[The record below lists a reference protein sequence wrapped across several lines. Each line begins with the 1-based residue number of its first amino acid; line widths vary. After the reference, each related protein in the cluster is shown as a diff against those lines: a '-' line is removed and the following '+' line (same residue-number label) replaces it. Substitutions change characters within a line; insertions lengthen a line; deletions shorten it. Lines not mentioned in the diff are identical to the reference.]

1 VIVRIA
7 TENQY
12 ELPDNVAGRLNDL
25 DNQCV
30 EAVEAGDE
38 ARFQQ
43 LFEQMLDLVRSEGHL
58 LDEDVLHG
66 SDVILPPPDVTFEEA
81 KDGFSGEGLI
91 PD

>member
-1 VIVRIA
+1 VIVRIS

-12 ELPDNVAGRLNDL
+12 EVPDGVVERLNDL
-25 DNQCV
+25 DNQAV

-43 LFEQMLDLVRSEGHL
+43 LFDQMLELVRNEGHL
-58 LDEDVLHG
+58 LDADVLHG
-66 SDVILPPPDVTFEEA
+66 SDVILPPPDVTFAEA
-81 KDGFSGEGLI
+81 RNGFTGEGLI

>member
-43 LFEQMLDLVRSEGHL
+43 LFDQMLDLVRSEGHL